1 MDTGE
6 DIEKAIR
13 HVFTAMESRRPEV
26 KALAAIVAERI
37 LDTIMAEM
45 IGEQKWHYRSCRT
58 AAYINAL
65 ARLEMTNAMALVIPD
80 LGEIEE
86 SNLSGWFTRR
96 GVPFSVSMMKRCAK
110 DMPFVVLYE
119 GNCFRV
125 PEPMEPW
132 TVKESRDW
140 VKGFMGIDIPEGD
153 ES

>member
-1 MDTGE
+1 MDVNE

-26 KALAAIVAERI
+26 KALAAIVAGRI
-37 LDTIMAEM
+37 LDKMMAENLFYH
-45 IGEQKWHYRSCRT
+45 IERRI
-58 AAYINAL
+58 AAHINAL
-65 ARLEMTNAMALVIPD
+65 ARLEMTNAMALVISD